1 MRTLETQFPNFF
13 ISFQTSCYIS
23 SFIIIYINLALI
35 FWGLLVLS
43 SAKCFNKLLTCR
55 VRKWITFHV
64 HSNIFVKSLIIDE
77 AITRSH
83 ARIKVTYSVW
93 ISEHAC
99 KNIQTPI
106 FANELEKQYRTLK
119 NTIHRLLFSC

>member
-1 MRTLETQFPNFF
+1 MENA
-13 ISFQTSCYIS
+13 S
-23 SFIIIYINLALI
+23 INCLLAVCVN
-35 FWGLLVLS
+35 G
-43 SAKCFNKLLTCR
+43 
-55 VRKWITFHV
+55 ITFHV

-83 ARIKVTYSVW
+83 ARIKVTYSVC
-93 ISEHAC
+93 IPEHAC

-106 FANELEKQYRTLK
+106 FVNELEKQYRTLT

>member
-1 MRTLETQFPNFF
+1 MSEVA
-13 ISFQTSCYIS
+13 
-23 SFIIIYINLALI
+23 SFIIIYINLAQI

-43 SAKCFNKLLTCR
+43 SAKCFNKLFTCR
-55 VRKWITFHV
+55 VCKWITFHV

-99 KNIQTPI
+99 KNIQTQSLQM
-106 FANELEKQYRTLK
+106 N
-119 NTIHRLLFSC
+119 